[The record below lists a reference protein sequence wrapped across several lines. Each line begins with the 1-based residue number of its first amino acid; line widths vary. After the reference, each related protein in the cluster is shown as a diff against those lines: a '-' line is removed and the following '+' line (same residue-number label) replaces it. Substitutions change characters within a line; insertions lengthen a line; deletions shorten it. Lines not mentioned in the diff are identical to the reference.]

1 MIPGLSRQEVTM
13 SKEEVDRYIYEV
25 GSGVIDASVFQAGY
39 FQKHHMRTS
48 VAAHTLNVAQSSVYM
63 GRFLTH
69 LGFRVNMQDL
79 VLASLCH
86 DLGIVGRYSKYAN
99 NRECCNRH
107 PLDSAALAKKL
118 VPNADDVVL
127 NSVECHM
134 WPIGPTGHPNHIEGF
149 IVTVADKYSS
159 VKDLLR
165 PNGWDRGRN
174 PAAKAGTTR
183 QDASSAIA

>member
-1 MIPGLSRQEVTM
+1 M

-149 IVTVADKYSS
+149 IVTVAD
-159 VKDLLR
+159 R
-165 PNGWDRGRN
+165 HHETGRFQRHRIN
-174 PAAKAGTTR
+174 FIPGTGREAEAKAP
-183 QDASSAIA
+183 ASFFFTALHRSARVY

>member
-1 MIPGLSRQEVTM
+1 M
-13 SKEEVDRYIYEV
+13 SKEEVDRYIYAV

-165 PNGWDRGRN
+165 PNGWDRWRK